1 MIAIPPGLILLLAAL
16 FGSADRAAA
25 APCADV
31 ALVLAVDSSGSI
43 DDGEFALQ
51 LDGFAAAFRHPVVL
65 DAIALTGRV
74 DLAAVFWGDPGAPVQ
89 IVPWH
94 MIESRADAA
103 RFADRLATMPRHTYG
118 GTGLGNGVQAAL
130 NLLSD
135 PSRCA
140 LRSVINVSGDG
151 RATTS
156 KAIQRAAPPGATNQ
170 ETLLAHANRLAGRR
184 GVTINGLDDHRRRP
198 GPHGLLPAERHHR
211 PRQLRDGDRDAR
223 RFRRPPSSRSC
234 AARSG
239 RWWFPRPLSPS
250 RARRKAEAPPARA
263 ARSDPRQQ
271 LRLSSPRTRHRSE
284 CPLRADSASRSR
296 AWRTRPLPPLPR
308 WQPPA
313 PFPRGRAK
321 PISLPPPL
329 STTLSAPSPAL
340 DPAYHR
346 QIRQPH
352 QPALAREAQRPVA
365 ALLLRHARNHVI
377 AGIVDRDRPAD
388 IHRQPPRCRKETVA
402 QIVLRPA
409 RRRNP
414 EIARPPVRA

>member
-1 MIAIPPGLILLLAAL
+1 MIARPPGLILLLAAL
-16 FGSADRAAA
+16 FGMPERAVAV
-25 APCADV
+25 PCADV

-43 DDGEFALQ
+43 DDAEFALQ

-103 RFADRLATMPRHTYG
+103 RFAERLATMPRHTYG

-184 GVTINGLDDHRRRP
+184 GVTINGLAIIDDDPGLTVYYRRNVIT
-198 GPHGLLPAERHHR
+198 GPDSFVMEIATL
-211 PRQLRDGDRDAR
+211 DD
-223 RFRRPPSSRSC
+223 F
-234 AARSG
+234 
-239 RWWFPRPLSPS
+239 
-250 RARRKAEAPPARA
+250 AEAIIEKLEREI
-263 ARSDPRQQ
+263 
-271 LRLSSPRTRHRSE
+271 RTMVFSE
-284 CPLRADSASRSR
+284 
-296 AWRTRPLPPLPR
+296 T
-308 WQPPA
+308 
-313 PFPRGRAK
+313 
-321 PISLPPPL
+321 
-329 STTLSAPSPAL
+329 
-340 DPAYHR
+340 
-346 QIRQPH
+346 
-352 QPALAREAQRPVA
+352 
-365 ALLLRHARNHVI
+365 
-377 AGIVDRDRPAD
+377 
-388 IHRQPPRCRKETVA
+388 TVA
-402 QIVLRPA
+402 VPRSPDG
-409 RRRNP
+409 
-414 EIARPPVRA
+414 